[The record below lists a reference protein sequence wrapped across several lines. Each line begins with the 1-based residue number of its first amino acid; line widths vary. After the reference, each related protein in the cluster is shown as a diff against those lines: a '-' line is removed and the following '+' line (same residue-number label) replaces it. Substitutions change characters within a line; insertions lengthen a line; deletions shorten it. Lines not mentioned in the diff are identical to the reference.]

1 MIIDEQSVNER
12 LNHFCSY
19 VSGPICLAV
28 SGGGD
33 SVAMMLHLAEWSKTS
48 NRELIV
54 LTVDH
59 GLRKEAEQETAWVL
73 DRAKELG
80 LQARKLIVTSPNPSQ
95 NKSRVIRHRL
105 LAIAMREFGSKILM
119 LGHTLDD
126 QAETTA
132 MRLRMKSF
140 RRGLAGMIWVSPSPV
155 WPEGR
160 GVFLVRPIL
169 KCKREDLRKT
179 LRDAGESWIDDPSN
193 EDTAYERIAWRRKIQ
208 KSPKKFDDL
217 LMTRFRGN
225 LYRRSEDKVLSDWI
239 TTSVEVHGDGTVVA
253 KLREIHKAVWRPA
266 AQLLIQ
272 VAAGHANPVTGQRM
286 ENLVFALNG
295 KYFRPRTL
303 GGTYIM
309 RPQPETIL
317 TRDPGAEMTSVDG
330 VWDGRFEKDE
340 NAPPIEPS
348 NKKFAK
354 SLPPDYEQGG
364 WVALGLDRLKH
375 WQKVFEISESIYK
388 R

>member
-1 MIIDEQSVNER
+1 
-12 LNHFCSY
+12 
-19 VSGPICLAV
+19 
-28 SGGGD
+28 
-33 SVAMMLHLAEWSKTS
+33 MMLHLAEWAKTS

-59 GLRKEAEQETAWVL
+59 GLRKEAEQETAWVA

-80 LQARKLIVTSPNPSQ
+80 LPSRILKVASPNPSQ
-95 NKSRVIRHRL
+95 NKSRLNRHRL
-105 LAIAMREFGSKILM
+105 LAKATRECGSKILM

-126 QAETTA
+126 QAETVA
-132 MRLRMKSF
+132 MRIRKKSF

-160 GVFLVRPIL
+160 GLFLVRPIL
-169 KCKREDLRKT
+169 KCKREDLRQSLKA
-179 LRDAGESWIDDPSN
+179 AGESWIEDPSN
-193 EDTAYERIAWRRKIQ
+193 EDTAYERIVWRRKIQ
-208 KSPKKFDDL
+208 KSPAKFEEL
-217 LMTRFRGN
+217 LMNGFRGD
-225 LYRRSEDKVLSDWI
+225 LYRRSEDKVLSEWI
-239 TTSVEVHGDGTVVA
+239 TTSVDVHRDGTVTA
-253 KLREIHKAVWRPA
+253 KLREIHKVVWRPV

-303 GGTYIM
+303 GGTYII

-317 TRDPGAEMTSVDG
+317 TRDPGAEMTSVDD
-330 VWDGRFEKDE
+330 VWDGRFVKDE
-340 NAPPIEPS
+340 TAPPIEPS
-348 NKKFAK
+348 TKKVAK
-354 SLPPDYEQGG
+354 SLPPNYEQGG
-364 WVALGLDRLKH
+364 WVALAPDRLKH

-388 R
+388 K